1 MKLFLSIV
9 ILLLAFTGKAQ
20 LVISGIITSAEDH
33 DSIPKVAVFFKDNP
47 NQLVLSSDTGTFH
60 IPFNGEVGSKLVF
73 RHPGYKSYT
82 KEITKKNLKRIYK
95 DTIYLRIK
103 LEALSLKTFVV
114 SSVYRPDTVF
124 GSTQI
129 SISDYEL
136 EGDKYVFLAYDQTLK
151 KGSKIVYADKKNK
164 IIASYF
170 IPDRAERLFRDYQG
184 KLSVICKSK
193 VYRIIINK
201 DNINLIPWESELFYE
216 HVKPIIDSIGTK
228 YYYSNFN
235 EAVPAFE
242 YKVYNLEDS
251 STVELAKLEDEFIM
265 ELYRAQYKYLDGAD
279 KLMFVRKEQE
289 TGIDKEI
296 WAGATY
302 FTGSAY
308 YEPLYAPLFKRNNK
322 IIVFDH
328 YSDMLYK
335 YNAKNEC
342 YDSTVIYHH
351 KIQGKTDWQQE
362 LIQDEKTEEIYT
374 VFRKG
379 PYQYLS
385 KINTENGE
393 LRDLKKL
400 YYKYV
405 ENIKIIDGFAYYIY
419 RPFESSQKKFLYKE
433 RIDVD

>member
-9 ILLLAFTGKAQ
+9 FVLFAFIGKSQ
-20 LVISGIITSAEDH
+20 LVISGIVTSAEDH

-47 NQLVLSSDTGTFH
+47 NKLVLSSDSGTFH
-60 IPFNGEVGSKLVF
+60 IPFNGELGSKLVF

-82 KEITKKNLKRIYK
+82 KEITKKNLKRVYD
-95 DTIYLRIK
+95 DTIFLRIK
-103 LEALSLKTFVV
+103 MEALTLKPFVI
-114 SSVYRPDTVF
+114 SSVYVPDTVF
-124 GSTQI
+124 GSPQI

-136 EGDKYVFLAYDQTLK
+136 FKDNYVFLAYDQTLK
-151 KGSKIVYADKKNK
+151 KGSKIVYADKQNN

-170 IPDRAERLFRDYQG
+170 IPDRAERLFKDYQG
-184 KLSVICKSK
+184 RLSVICKNR
-193 VYRIIINK
+193 VYRINIQN
-201 DNINLIPWESELFYE
+201 DNLNLIPWDNTMFYQ
-216 HVKPIIDSIGTK
+216 HVKPIVDSIGTK

-242 YKVYNLEDS
+242 YKVYNIKDS
-251 STVELAKLEDEFIM
+251 TTVELARLEDEFIM

-279 KLMFVRKEQE
+279 KLMFVRKEME

-302 FTGSAY
+302 FTGSDY

-322 IIVFDH
+322 ILVFNH

-335 YNAKNEC
+335 YNVKNEC

-362 LIQDEKTEEIYT
+362 LIQDSKTEEIYT

-379 PYQYLS
+379 PFQYLS
-385 KINTENGE
+385 KINTTDGK
-393 LRDLKKL
+393 LSDLSKL

-405 ENIKIIDGFAYYIY
+405 ENIKIIDGYAYYIY

-433 RIDVD
+433 RIDTE